1 MTLYRHFKDKEQIL
15 LYSFEL
21 YLEQTIREMSDI
33 IHPSLVDLLKLR
45 FKILKESSEVHL
57 IIKSG
62 QFDKLFQTIGKN
74 YSSHF
79 QRFFP
84 VLKNDYL
91 KEFVAGGV
99 DAITKKWFE
108 GGMKESYDEMANRVT
123 NYISILATSDLI

>member
-1 MTLYRHFKDKEQIL
+1 MKRVKQVNESKEMIRKALFRKLEVKELNNITMLEIAAEADVVRMTLYRHFKDKEQIL

-62 QFDKLFQTIGKN
+62 QFDKLFQTI
-74 YSSHF
+74 
-79 QRFFP
+79 
-84 VLKNDYL
+84 
-91 KEFVAGGV
+91 
-99 DAITKKWFE
+99 
-108 GGMKESYDEMANRVT
+108 
-123 NYISILATSDLI
+123 